1 MFYNLFVL
9 GIKGPEDVS
18 VVYHNVSWISTNETN
33 GTSIRTVHEPYI
45 NFKCMFD
52 THHDMSVFY
61 KVEWYV
67 NNVTF
72 IKKVTVSMADI
83 DQATLSSKDLPPLD
97 QTSEI
102 QVSKIVHC
110 IDFEL
115 KKKPQHEIP
124 FLFFIK

>member
-1 MFYNLFVL
+1 
-9 GIKGPEDVS
+9 
-18 VVYHNVSWISTNETN
+18 
-33 GTSIRTVHEPYI
+33 
-45 NFKCMFD
+45 MFD

-97 QTSEI
+97 QTSGI